1 MIETDSGV
9 VQSKY
14 RYMGFGLWENLD
26 PAAPKKP
33 KKKSPPPP
41 PPKAEPIM
49 YACTVSVSKTI
60 SSKELDDLVTK
71 DMFGKMKNGE
81 VEVADGVGDL
91 GEGIGEPFEMF
102 EKEDMSDMF
111 RRAMLEKMQLVGMHK
126 LTDIFLYIMEYF

>member
-14 RYMGFGLWENLD
+14 RCGEQVNIVSRDEVSPFSCFRYMGFGLWENLD
-26 PAAPKKP
+26 PDAPKKP

-60 SSKELDDLVTK
+60 SSKELDDLVC
-71 DMFGKMKNGE
+71 
-81 VEVADGVGDL
+81 
-91 GEGIGEPFEMF
+91 
-102 EKEDMSDMF
+102 
-111 RRAMLEKMQLVGMHK
+111 R
-126 LTDIFLYIMEYF
+126 

>member
-1 MIETDSGV
+1 MLFICRATGAGPRGDRSRLIETDSGV

-26 PAAPKKP
+26 PAAPKKV

-60 SSKELDDLVTK
+60 SSKELDDLVAK
-71 DMFGKMKNGE
+71 DMFNKMRNG
-81 VEVADGVGDL
+81 
-91 GEGIGEPFEMF
+91 
-102 EKEDMSDMF
+102 
-111 RRAMLEKMQLVGMHK
+111 
-126 LTDIFLYIMEYF
+126 

>member
-1 MIETDSGV
+1 MTSRPAGYDNFLLSRETGAGPRGDRSRFIETDSGV

-41 PPKAEPIM
+41 PPKVRVSISPYEITILTSPPSLQAEPIM
-49 YACTVSVSKTI
+49 YSCTVKVSKTI

-71 DMFGKMKNGE
+71 DLFSQMPSG
-81 VEVADGVGDL
+81 
-91 GEGIGEPFEMF
+91 
-102 EKEDMSDMF
+102 
-111 RRAMLEKMQLVGMHK
+111 
-126 LTDIFLYIMEYF
+126 